1 MDNKHS
7 ENEQPQKYIVG
18 HEKLR
23 KGEGA
28 IYGRCT
34 GCSEI
39 DPAQREENRI
49 FLLSVIEAYEN
60 SGPNRK
66 KSNQRKDQHHDW
78 RNSW

>member
-1 MDNKHS
+1 MDNKHP

-39 DPAQREENRI
+39 DPAQRGENRM

-60 SGPNRK
+60 SDPNRHK
-66 KSNQRKDQHHDW
+66 AESEEG
-78 RNSW
+78 STS

>member
-39 DPAQREENRI
+39 DPAQREENRM

-60 SGPNRK
+60 SDPNRHK
-66 KSNQRKDQHHDW
+66 AESEEE
-78 RNSW
+78 STS

>member
-1 MDNKHS
+1 MDNKHP

-28 IYGRCT
+28 IYWRCT

-39 DPAQREENRI
+39 DPAQREENRM

-60 SGPNRK
+60 SDPNRHK
-66 KSNQRKDQHHDW
+66 AESEEG
-78 RNSW
+78 STS

>member
-39 DPAQREENRI
+39 DPAQREENRM

-60 SGPNRK
+60 SDPNRHK
-66 KSNQRKDQHHDW
+66 AESEEG
-78 RNSW
+78 STS

>member
-1 MDNKHS
+1 MDNKHP

-39 DPAQREENRI
+39 DPAQRGENRM

-60 SGPNRK
+60 SNPNRHK
-66 KSNQRKDQHHDW
+66 AESEEE
-78 RNSW
+78 STS

>member
-39 DPAQREENRI
+39 DPAQRGENRM

-60 SGPNRK
+60 SDPNRHK
-66 KSNQRKDQHHDW
+66 AESEEG
-78 RNSW
+78 STS

>member
-1 MDNKHS
+1 MDNKRS

-39 DPAQREENRI
+39 DPAQREENRM

-60 SGPNRK
+60 SDPNRHK
-66 KSNQRKDQHHDW
+66 AESEEG
-78 RNSW
+78 STS

>member
-1 MDNKHS
+1 MDNKRS

-28 IYGRCT
+28 IYGRFT

-39 DPAQREENRI
+39 DPAQREENRM

-60 SGPNRK
+60 SNPNRHK
-66 KSNQRKDQHHDW
+66 AESEEE
-78 RNSW
+78 STS